1 MRVLR
6 FLEAT
11 STYCCGVWS
20 GLSRCSSS
28 IRSQVNPR
36 SSSILISELVDAE
49 AFFTSTWNCRSVA
62 DSDS

>member
-1 MRVLR
+1 MSVLH
-6 FLEAT
+6 FLMDT

-20 GLSRCSSS
+20 GLSQCSSS
-28 IRSQVNPR
+28 IRSQVNPQG
-36 SSSILISELVDAE
+36 SSILISELVDAE